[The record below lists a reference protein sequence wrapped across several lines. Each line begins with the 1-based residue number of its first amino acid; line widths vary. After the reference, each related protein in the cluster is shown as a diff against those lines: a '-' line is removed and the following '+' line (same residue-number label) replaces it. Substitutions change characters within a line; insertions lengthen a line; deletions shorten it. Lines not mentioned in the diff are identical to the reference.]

1 VYGTSVALASSGKGD
16 ESIGM
21 RTKILTILAL
31 SAFIIF
37 ATSACATRKYARNR
51 VNERIT
57 PLEQRT
63 GELEETSRRNTQDI
77 ASLNAGV
84 KDVSGRVDRAQAQA
98 DTALARANAANT
110 RAGSVE
116 QSMTDLREN
125 LDKYSLQNT
134 ATVNF
139 EINSADLSP
148 ESMTALDQLASQI
161 KDRDNFILEIQ
172 GFADAKGSD
181 TFNDQLTQKRA
192 EVVRRYLAD
201 RHNISLYRMH
211 VLGFGKVRPVADNT
225 TKEGRAMN
233 RRVEIHLLTR
243 TVNGAA
249 STT

>member
-1 VYGTSVALASSGKGD
+1 
-16 ESIGM
+16 M

-31 SAFIIF
+31 STFIVF

-51 VNERIT
+51 VNERVT

-84 KDVSGRVDRAQAQA
+84 KDVGGRVDRAQAQA
-98 DTALARANAANT
+98 DTALARANSANT
-110 RAGSVE
+110 RAGSIE

-134 ATVNF
+134 ATINF
-139 EINSADLSP
+139 NLNSAELSP
-148 ESMTALDQLASQI
+148 EAMTALDQLASQI

-201 RHNISLYRMH
+201 RHDISLYRMH

-243 TVNGAA
+243 SVNGSATSKA
-249 STT
+249 QTN

>member
-1 VYGTSVALASSGKGD
+1 
-16 ESIGM
+16 M
-21 RTKILTILAL
+21 RTILLTILAI
-31 SAFIIF
+31 SAFIVF

-51 VNERIT
+51 VNERVT

-77 ASLNAGV
+77 STLNAGV

-98 DTALARANAANT
+98 NTALARADAANS

-116 QSMTDLREN
+116 QSVSELREN

-139 EINSADLSP
+139 DINSAELGP
-148 ESMTALDQLASQI
+148 EAMMALDQLASQI
-161 KDRDNFILEIQ
+161 KDRNNFILEIQ

-181 TFNDQLTQKRA
+181 TYNDQLTQKRA
-192 EVVRRYLAD
+192 ETVRRYLAD
-201 RHNISLYRMH
+201 KHSISLYRMH

-243 TVNGAA
+243 SVNGGAP
-249 STT
+249 STTTSKTQTSSKP